1 MATKAASVAY
11 RVFDVGIEH
20 QVKSYTAEW
29 KDSSSTE
36 GKKPKKY
43 LDISVTSPD
52 AMLAYADIV
61 CISDSDI
68 EAYRKALGWQK
79 KSRDMH
85 FLEAKKERPEGA
97 AFLSVLRVYWY
108 HSGTTG
114 LHNNNIGFADLLS
127 STTLPDA
134 VKAKFISEGNKGVQ
148 EAFTLM
154 RKIKDIH
161 IAKGAVGSHLA
172 TRPFTK
178 MDRGVGR
185 TIITGLVDGRNFN
198 WDAGASGNRNRS
210 HVWKEDVHGKVMD
223 AAWRLHLNRKASDSS
238 MNDLAA
244 LADGISSVEETVLP
258 SISSTKIVEFEYSSA
273 TGKVWKGYRLPDGTE
288 IKHDDIK
295 RFGATRE
302 KYWQQE
308 GMLDN
313 NQGEEND

>member
-1 MATKAASVAY
+1 MATKAASIAY

-29 KDSSSTE
+29 KDSSSPD

-52 AMLAYADIV
+52 TMLAYADIV

-68 EAYRKALGWQK
+68 ESYRKALEWQK
-79 KSRDMH
+79 KSRGMH

-108 HSGTTG
+108 HDGTTG

-154 RKIKDIH
+154 RKIKGIH
-161 IAKGAVGSHLA
+161 MARGAVGSHLA
-172 TRPFTK
+172 TRLFTK

-198 WDAGASGNRNRS
+198 WDAGAAGNRNRS
-210 HVWKEDVHGKVMD
+210 HTWKEDIHGKIMD
-223 AAWRLHLNRKASDSS
+223 AAWKLHLDRKASDSS

-244 LADGISSVEETVLP
+244 LADDLSSAEETVPP
-258 SISSTKIVEFEYSSA
+258 SVSSTKIVEFPYKSP
-273 TGKVWKGYRLPDGTE
+273 TGKEWVGYRLPDGTE
-288 IKHDDIK
+288 IRHDDIK
-295 RFGATRE
+295 RFNEVRE
-302 KYWQQE
+302 KFWMQE
-308 GMLDN
+308 DMLEKGDK
-313 NQGEEND
+313 Q